1 MCTNCQCNHN
11 HDDVNLQDDL
21 LDGFIVST
29 IFGTFTVPDEDT
41 RLSLLE
47 DEKDALN
54 VIRRI
59 QHWRSS
65 DGQIEGAYGLYK
77 DPRCEET
84 LYFDMDNV
92 WIIAED
98 ENGEEYEEYIDL
110 DGDIIIAAYRY
121 LHNEP
126 HMSYPWLE
134 KYVD

>member
-1 MCTNCQCNHN
+1 MCENHQCNHD
-11 HDDVNLQDDL
+11 HEHIEGDVV
-21 LDGFIVST
+21 VST
-29 IFGTFTVPDEDT
+29 IFGTFTVPDEVAKE
-41 RLSLLE
+41 SLLE
-47 DEKDALN
+47 DEKEALN
-54 VIRRI
+54 IIRRI

-77 DPRCEET
+77 HPHCDET

-92 WIIAED
+92 WVIAED